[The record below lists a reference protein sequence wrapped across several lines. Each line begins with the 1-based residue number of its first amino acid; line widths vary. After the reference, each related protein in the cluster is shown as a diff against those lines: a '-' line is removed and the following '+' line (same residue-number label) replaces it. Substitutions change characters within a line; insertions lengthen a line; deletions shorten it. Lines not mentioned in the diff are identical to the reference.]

1 MPTPEQDKNVLDPTG
16 ATDNTEST
24 ELMEDDLKA
33 VSGGLP
39 NTMGAGLTN
48 TGVCVSTD

>member
-1 MPTPEQDKNVLDPTG
+1 MPTPEQDKNVLAPSG
-16 ATDNTEST
+16 ATDNTESR
-24 ELMEDDLKA
+24 ELIEDDLKD

-48 TGVCVSTD
+48 TGVCVSSD